1 MTPNVTPNPPQ
12 SGPATRRRGYRD
24 QFPATDHAIEVTL
37 RNRAKAKGY
46 TLHALTTPAGRR
58 WLLVSLRT
66 ESIRHGELI
75 CDLDAVADEIT
86 EASTDD
92 REHEQVYR

>member
-1 MTPNVTPNPPQ
+1 M
-12 SGPATRRRGYRD
+12 ATRRRGYRD
-24 QFPATDHAIEVTL
+24 QFPATDHDHTIEVTL

-46 TLHALTTPAGRR
+46 SLHTLTTPAGRR

-75 CDLDAVADEIT
+75 TGLDALADEVT

-92 REHEQVYR
+92 REHDQVYR